1 MKENEYLKKLR
12 SMVSKAPISP
22 GVYRWLDKSGNVLY
36 VGKAKN
42 LKNRLKSY
50 VQPAGKKSLGPWK
63 QSLMQKAADL
73 DVTITSSEL
82 EALVLETNLI
92 KELKPKYNV
101 LMKDDKNYVYVRVSL
116 QDDYPTVTI
125 ERRMEDDQAK
135 YFGPFLSAANT
146 KKTLDL
152 LNSVFPFQAC
162 KKSIE
167 TLNKGKKPDTDKP
180 CLDYQIGKCCGLC
193 IGKYSKAEFRSVIE
207 DVMGFFKGDHKH
219 VTQEITKQM
228 QEAAVNKKFERAAK
242 LRDALNYMESLKEQ
256 QIVSD
261 TSGMNND
268 FIGVALQAE
277 KAQVVILRERGGKLI
292 GEMSFA
298 LAGQADT
305 ASAVLAQ
312 FLPQYYSSTTDIP
325 DTVVIS
331 EPIEDQKTLEKW
343 LVEVRGKKVEIAV
356 PERGKKS
363 KLLQMAEA
371 NANAKVQQQLA
382 KWEAA
387 AKNIESA
394 LKELKSLLKLPDFP
408 KRIEGYDI
416 SHLGGTETVGSMVV
430 MKNGKSANDQYR
442 SFTIRTLKEGQVDD
456 YAALK
461 EVLRR
466 RLLYLVRNVK
476 EEEKEWGKKGI
487 KFGKII
493 KKDEIKID
501 YKDSLVA
508 RKDKEASLIIILS
521 ESKAGTLELRIHKSG
536 DEKLEDF
543 MIRKMLG
550 SVKKGKIYTVIKPD
564 LEAKYSGLGFRHVLK
579 KPDVFSK
586 RKGMVMVYIISEHKA
601 DKSFLSRP
609 DLIVI
614 DGGKGQLSSVAEVLR
629 DLNLDIPTIG
639 LAKREEEVFVL
650 GQKDPVIFP
659 KDSQGKFLLMRLR
672 DEAHRFANAHR
683 EKREAFWLKKG

>member
-1 MKENEYLKKLR
+1 MR
-12 SMVSKAPISP
+12 SMVSKAPTSS

-50 VQPAGKKSLGPWK
+50 ISPAKGAKLGPWK
-63 QSLMQKAADL
+63 ESLIQKIADL
-73 DVTITSSEL
+73 DTTITSSEL

-101 LMKDDKNYVYVRVSL
+101 LMKDDKNYVYVRVTI
-116 QDDYPTVTI
+116 QDDFPTVTI
-125 ERRMEDDQAK
+125 ERRMEDDKAK
-135 YFGPFLSAANT
+135 YFGPYLSVANT

-152 LNSVFPFQAC
+152 LNSIFPFQAC

-167 TLNKGKKPDTDKP
+167 TLNKGKKTDTEKP

-193 IGKYSKAEFRSVIE
+193 IGKYSKAEFRSIIE

-219 VTQEITKQM
+219 VAQEITKQM

-242 LRDALNYMESLKEQ
+242 LRDVLKYMESLKEQ

-268 FIGVALQAE
+268 FIGVALQFE

-292 GEMSFA
+292 GEMSYA
-298 LAGQADT
+298 LAGQVDT
-305 ASAVLAQ
+305 AGSVLAQ
-312 FLPQYYSSTTDIP
+312 FLPQYYSSTIDIP
-325 DTVVIS
+325 DTVIIS
-331 EPIEDQKTLEKW
+331 EQIEDQKTIEKW
-343 LVEVRGKKVEIAV
+343 LNEIRGKKVEVAV

-387 AKNIESA
+387 ARNVESA
-394 LKELKSLLKLPDFP
+394 LKELKKFLGLKDQP

-416 SHLGGTETVGSMVV
+416 SHHGGTETVGSMVV

-461 EVLRR
+461 EVLKR

-476 EEEKEWGKKGI
+476 EEEKEWGKRGF

-493 KKDEIKID
+493 KKDQIKID
-501 YKDSLVA
+501 YTDSLVA
-508 RKDKEASLIIILS
+508 RKDKEAVSVALLL
-521 ESKAGTLELRIHKSG
+521 EPKLGTLELSLHKS
-536 DEKLEDF
+536 DDPDLEDLL
-543 MIRKMLG
+543 IRKLLKN
-550 SVKKGKIYTVIKPD
+550 VKKGKVYTVVKSD
-564 LEAKYSGLGFRHVLK
+564 LEAKYSELGFRHVQK
-579 KPDVFSK
+579 KPEVFSR
-586 RKGMVMVYIISEHKA
+586 RKGLVMVYIVSDHKT
-601 DKSFLSRP
+601 DKSFSSRP
-609 DLIVI
+609 DLMVI
-614 DGGKGQLSSVAEVLR
+614 DGGKGQLSSVAEVLK

-639 LAKREEEVFVL
+639 LAKREEEVFMIGHKESAV
-650 GQKDPVIFP
+650 FP

-683 EKREAFWLKKG
+683 EKREAFWLKKGKN